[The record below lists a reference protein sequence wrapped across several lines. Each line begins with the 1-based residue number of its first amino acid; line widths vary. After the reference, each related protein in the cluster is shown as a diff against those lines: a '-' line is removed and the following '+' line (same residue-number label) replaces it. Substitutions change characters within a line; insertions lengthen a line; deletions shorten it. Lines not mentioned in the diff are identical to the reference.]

1 MLLFSWV
8 SLFVHRVDGSN
19 DADISLDIVAQRT
32 ITVVL
37 AVNLPLAIA
46 QEGTNIDASTRDAGV
61 IIGRIL
67 NRRKS
72 HFGYFCKAYGGY
84 HRLAGTSL
92 MRVTSRIK
100 SRCNGHGIA
109 LCHTTFEENQM

>member
-8 SLFVHRVDGSN
+8 SLCVHRVDGSN
-19 DADISLDIVAQRT
+19 HAYISLDIVAQRT
-32 ITVVL
+32 ITVDL

-46 QEGTNIDASTRDAGV
+46 QEGTNIDASTRDTDV
-61 IIGRIL
+61 IIGRVL

-72 HFGYFCKAYGGY
+72 HLGYLGEAYGAY

-92 MRVTSRIK
+92 MRVTS
-100 SRCNGHGIA
+100 
-109 LCHTTFEENQM
+109 